1 MRRSSTG
8 LPRRPQITYATGTGW
23 RERSPDRPP
32 TRTPSKLTPPCKP
45 RCSHTASPKVI
56 FVDGNKRLALVAML
70 TFLEINGYRVDT
82 SDPELAES
90 ILDLA
95 SGTAPE
101 ELAARIRTTLIPTRR
116 T

>member
-1 MRRSSTG
+1 
-8 LPRRPQITYATGTGW
+8 
-23 RERSPDRPP
+23 
-32 TRTPSKLTPPCKP
+32 
-45 RCSHTASPKVI
+45 
-56 FVDGNKRLALVAML
+56 ML